1 MGFIHPRN
9 VLTAVKIKN
18 AKSGRYCDGGG
29 LYLIVDDSG
38 AKRWVLRTLIHGK
51 RHDLGLGSL
60 SLVSLAQAR
69 EEAIRLRK
77 IARNGGDP
85 LAERR
90 EKKKAV
96 ERERTIPTFES
107 AARQVHAE
115 HSKSF
120 RNPKHA
126 AQWITS
132 LETYVFQMI
141 GAQRIDRIDSGD
153 VLKVLSPIWLEIHE
167 TADRV
172 KQRMGVVFDWSI
184 ASGFRSGNPVHGI
197 TKVLPKHNGADNH
210 FAALPYA
217 EVPAFIYALRKDEAD
232 DVTSRLAFELLILTA
247 SRTSEVLQATWN
259 EIEFEQKVWTRPP
272 EHMKAKKEHRVPLM
286 PRCIEILEAAKELS
300 AGKSDFVFPS
310 DNPDKPLSNMVFHAL
325 LRRMGK
331 TGITPHGF
339 RSSFRDWAEEKT
351 SHSQRTI
358 ETALAHV
365 VKDKTEAAYLRT
377 QLFDKRKE
385 LMAQWARFATAAPAK
400 KVVSIRGRKVAARAS

>member
-1 MGFIHPRN
+1 MG
-9 VLTAVKIKN
+9 VLQTI
-18 AKSGRYCDGGG
+18 KSGEGVRF
-29 LYLIVDDSG
+29 L
-38 AKRWVLRTLIHGK
+38 LRTLIHGK

-60 SLVSLAQAR
+60 SLVPLAEAR

-77 IARNGGDP
+77 MARDGADP

-90 EKKKAV
+90 EKKKVV
-96 ERERTIPTFES
+96 EREKTIPTFEA

-132 LETYVFQMI
+132 LETYAFSMI
-141 GAQRIDRIDSGD
+141 GDQRIDRIESRD
-153 VLKVLSPIWLEIHE
+153 VLKVLSPIWLKINE

-172 KQRMGVVFDWSI
+172 KQRMNVVFDWSI
-184 ASGFRSGNPVHGI
+184 ASGYRSANPVHGI
-197 TKVLPKHNGADNH
+197 TKVLPKHNGVDNH

-217 EVPAFIYALRKDEAD
+217 EVPAFIQALRKDEAD
-232 DVTSRLAFELLILTA
+232 DVAGRLAFELLILSA
-247 SRTSEVLQATWN
+247 SRTSEVLKATWK
-259 EIEFEQKVWTRPP
+259 EIDFQSKVWTRPA
-272 EHMKAKKEHRVPLM
+272 ERMKAKKEHRVPLT
-286 PRCIEILEAAKELS
+286 PRCIEILEAAKGLS
-300 AGKSDFVFPS
+300 DGSSDFIFPGGK
-310 DNPDKPLSNMVFHAL
+310 PGKPLSNMVFHAL
-325 LRRMGK
+325 LRRTGK

-351 SHSQRTI
+351 NHSQRTI

-377 QLFDKRKE
+377 QLFEKRKE
-385 LMAQWARFATAAPAK
+385 LMAQWARFATVAPAK
-400 KVVSIRGRKVAARAS
+400 KVVSIRGRRVARAS

>member
-1 MGFIHPRN
+1 MGFLHPHDA
-9 VLTAVKIKN
+9 LTAVKIKS
-18 AKSGRYCDGGG
+18 AKPGRYCDGGG

-60 SLVSLAQAR
+60 SLVSLAEAR
-69 EEAIRLRK
+69 EEANRLRK
-77 IARNGGDP
+77 TARDGGDP

-96 ERERTIPTFES
+96 ERERNIPTFEA

-120 RNPKHA
+120 RNPRHA

-132 LETYVFQMI
+132 LETYAFPTI
-141 GAQRIDRIDSGD
+141 GGQRIDRIDSSD
-153 VLKVLSPIWLEIHE
+153 VLKVLSPIWLDIHE

-184 ASGFRSGNPVHGI
+184 ASGFRSGNPIHGI
-197 TKVLPKHNGADNH
+197 TKVLPKHSGAENH
-210 FAALPYA
+210 FAALPYT
-217 EVPAFIYALRKDEAD
+217 EVPGFIHALRKDEAD
-232 DVTSRLAFELLILTA
+232 TVGGRLAFELLILTA
-247 SRTSEVLQATWN
+247 SRTSEVLKATWN
-259 EIEFEQKVWTRPP
+259 EIDFQGKVWTRPP
-272 EHMKAKKEHRVPLM
+272 EHMKAKKEHRVPLT
-286 PRCIEILEAAKELS
+286 PRCVEIFEAAKELS
-300 AGKSDFVFPS
+300 DGSSDFIFPG
-310 DNPDKPLSNMVFHAL
+310 DKPGRPLSNMVFHAL
-325 LRRMGK
+325 LRRMAK
-331 TGITPHGF
+331 TGMTPHGF

-351 SHSQRTI
+351 NHSQRTI

-377 QLFDKRKE
+377 QLFEKRKE
-385 LMAQWARFATAAPAK
+385 LMAQWVRFATSTPAK
-400 KVVSIRGRKVAARAS
+400 KVVSIGR